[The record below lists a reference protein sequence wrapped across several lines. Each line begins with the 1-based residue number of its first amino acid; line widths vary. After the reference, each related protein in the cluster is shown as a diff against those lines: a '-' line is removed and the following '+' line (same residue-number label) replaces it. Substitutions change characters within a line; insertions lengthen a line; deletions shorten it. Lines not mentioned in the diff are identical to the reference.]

1 MPSSKTK
8 KRSNRIVINVGGVRH
23 ETFLSTL
30 KTIPDTRLSYLGE
43 HHTTVARTPE
53 YDTVK
58 EEYFF
63 DRHPGVFTQILNFY
77 RTGKLHCPSD
87 VCGPL
92 FEEELSFWGI
102 DEQQVETC
110 CWENYKQHKE
120 KQEKLKYFK
129 LPGYEEDPEERFL
142 SEDSGLFEDV
152 DEVKSW
158 WSRYQPKIWKS
169 LEEPYTSSWA
179 KLVGIVS
186 FVAFTA
192 YIIKFS
198 LSTLEYFSDKTAS
211 QYIALSVTHLVC
223 ISWFTMDF
231 ALRVLFSPNKL
242 AFVKSPYTWT
252 DLIPLVLLY
261 VFFFHPSMEEIPFLE
276 MLVMLKAARIFQL
289 FKLSYVLQVLVNT
302 LKASSLEL
310 CLLLVITG
318 FVMVVFASIVYYLER
333 YDFDSDFRSV
343 PESMWWAVITMTT
356 VGYGEVHPRTG
367 TGKIVGSACA
377 IFGVLVIAL
386 PVSVVASN
394 FSLFYTYAKAR
405 LNLPPKKRRI
415 AFSHALTSMS
425 NQRSQEGPENSTHAN
440 FTSLC
445 SERQTERSFPS
456 EISISCS
463 VTPRGSL
470 KKSSFW
476 SLRSMSKLLRPKR
489 RSNVSRSKS
498 LNSVLS
504 DYKSM
509 KEAPAEGITLKFEPP
524 SRVPSVADIARD
536 QPEGENTLLHV
547 PAEERRKHSMR
558 DSLREISRPS
568 ALINKSLYP
577 LHLRRGAVSPASF
590 SLKSASTASSLNAL
604 PRGYNELYNALSGKG
619 PIILLS
625 DQASVQSLCSI
636 HSRMTCSCSSLR
648 SAGSD
653 GTIPDVIGE
662 NRTRTGSDGNF
673 PLSPT
678 EKADGIQV
686 TLTVPVESRGKRRD
700 NTESR
705 DSVKEADYNPLAL
718 KEHSVNEADYN
729 PLALKEHSVNEAD
742 YNPLALKEHSVNEAD
757 YNPLALKEH
766 RKCRKHDHKN
776 KSDEDEFVPVE
787 FMTIPNEEPTSYDGN
802 LGIICQKNT
811 VESQNMDQIN
821 LKWQHNQQQTSPA
834 KPIVEERSRP
844 NKDNLSR
851 EDGQGDDNMP
861 IEKVIQD
868 TKSPIKPVPVIGR
881 AVSAFSIMEYNI
893 GKNIPSCNEGSQPVE
908 DNTTRNDIERKTPKR
923 RHSAFTPCH
932 DNTTPRGGH
941 LSTSFMKN
949 HVNEREPL
957 INGNIMRAYDS
968 IKEKEL
974 GDNDNSQTIDD
985 KDIQNPKRMRK
996 SGVSSCYFETKSE
1009 IHKSIPSLE
1018 ESLNMTSKSFA
1029 DECSNQER
1037 TFQSLQPFSSDTE
1050 STDSE
1055 CRPLPIANAEHEHDK
1070 IRTSRV

>member
-1 MPSSKTK
+1 MPSGKTK

-30 KTIPDTRLSYLGE
+30 KTIPDTRLSYLGD

-152 DEVKSW
+152 DEVQSW
-158 WSRYQPKIWKS
+158 WSRYQPKVWKS

-186 FVAFTA
+186 FVVFTA

-198 LSTLEYFSDKTAS
+198 LSTLEYFSDKTAP
-211 QYIALSVTHLVC
+211 QYIALSVTHLIC

-231 ALRVLFSPNKL
+231 ALRLLFSPKKL

-318 FVMVVFASIVYYLER
+318 FVMVVFASVVYYLER
-333 YDFDSDFRSV
+333 HDLNSDFRSV

-356 VGYGEVHPRTG
+356 VGYGEVHPRTWI
-367 TGKIVGSACA
+367 GKTVGSACA
-377 IFGVLVIAL
+377 ICGVLVIAL

-405 LNLPPKKRRI
+405 LNLPPKKRRV
-415 AFSHALTSMS
+415 AFSHALTSMH

-463 VTPRGSL
+463 ITPRGSL

-476 SLRSMSKLLRPKR
+476 SLRSMTKLLRPNR
-489 RSNVSRSKS
+489 RANVSRSKS

-504 DYKSM
+504 DYKLM
-509 KEAPAEGITLKFEPP
+509 KEVPVEGITLKFEPP
-524 SRVPSVADIARD
+524 SRVPSAADITKD
-536 QPEGENTLLHV
+536 QPEGENALLHV
-547 PAEERRKHSMR
+547 PAEERRKHSTR
-558 DSLREISRPS
+558 DSQKEISRPS

-636 HSRMTCSCSSLR
+636 NSRMTCSCSSLR

-662 NRTRTGSDGNF
+662 NRTRMGSDGNF
-673 PLSPT
+673 PFSPT
-678 EKADGIQV
+678 EKVDGIQA
-686 TLTVPVESRGKRRD
+686 TLTVPVESHGKRRD
-700 NTESR
+700 DTESR
-705 DSVKEADYNPLAL
+705 NSVKEADYPLAP
-718 KEHSVNEADYN
+718 KEH
-729 PLALKEHSVNEAD
+729 K
-742 YNPLALKEHSVNEAD
+742 
-757 YNPLALKEH
+757 
-766 RKCRKHDHKN
+766 KCRRHDHRN
-776 KSDEDEFVPVE
+776 KTEEDEFVPVE
-787 FMTIPNEEPTSYDGN
+787 FMTIPNVTNGEKPTSYDGN
-802 LGIICQKNT
+802 LGIICQNNT
-811 VESQNMDQIN
+811 AESQNVDQIN
-821 LKWQHNQQQTSPA
+821 TNWQHNQQQTSP
-834 KPIVEERSRP
+834 PQPVEEKSP
-844 NKDNLSR
+844 PDKDNLSR
-851 EDGQGDDNMP
+851 EDGKEDENMSL
-861 IEKVIQD
+861 EKVVPDINV
-868 TKSPIKPVPVIGR
+868 PVKPVPVIGR
-881 AVSAFSIMEYNI
+881 AASAFSIMEYSI
-893 GKNIPSCNEGSQPVE
+893 GKNITSCNHGSQPAE
-908 DNTTRNDIERKTPKR
+908 NNSTRNDIGRKTLQR
-923 RHSAFTPCH
+923 RHSAFTPCY
-932 DNTTPRGGH
+932 DNTTSRRGH
-941 LSTSFMKN
+941 LSSSYMN
-949 HVNEREPL
+949 SHVKEREPL
-957 INGNIMRAYDS
+957 INGNVMRAYDS
-968 IKEKEL
+968 IREKEQ
-974 GDNDNSQTIDD
+974 SIDD
-985 KDIQNPKRMRK
+985 KDIQDWKRMRK
-996 SGVSSCYFETKSE
+996 TGVLSCHLQTNLE
-1009 IHKSIPSLE
+1009 IQRSNPFLE
-1018 ESLNMTSKSFA
+1018 ESSNVTENNSAHES
-1029 DECSNQER
+1029 SNQER
-1037 TFQSLQPFSSDTE
+1037 TIQSLQPFSSDTE
-1050 STDSE
+1050 STNSE
-1055 CRPLPIANAEHEHDK
+1055 CSPKGPITNVEHEHEK
-1070 IRTSRV
+1070 TRTSRV